1 MYSVD
6 MKNAQLILRYSDV
19 FPGEK
24 PNLVDKIKNI
34 NMHKTISII
43 SELIQ
48 IKDAKCEP
56 INIFGME
63 VRFPFEIILKRDYCG
78 MKPESPRE
86 MMENMMMRK
95 NQHIISLQML
105 LILLKKVIIYGNY
118 ESLKEQNYEITNDD
132 YKDIIMMQLLV
143 ADEIS
148 EKHRESI
155 DTDHF
160 LYSTYHLNY
169 QRNVANEF
177 LRMYYMMECLS
188 RSPYN
193 FSDDVQSEYRD
204 YYGDFTSKY
213 CITPT
218 EYSSLLFW
226 ELHYYYSDKNY
237 LSTSKC
243 WRNIDLIYKEA
254 KEKEKISKVIDILMK
269 KPCELREWAI
279 KSEMD
284 EWDFTL
290 FYSFPFISDGQSN
303 YISVSNVTLI
313 NAFFEKIFWL
323 IRDCYPQKD
332 SRAMAFFGR
341 LFERYIQDATK
352 DACRKSYTYINEFQ
366 YKVNRANRKS
376 SDAYVRKENNLLVVE
391 AKGFSVL
398 VDCMS
403 KNEKIERNNEK
414 LFVTPVLQAD
424 ERLNEFYKCKKEFAG
439 VEEAFVISVTLDN
452 INAIPNYYNTIH
464 KEISEKKK
472 CTLVRYYFNLSIEEY
487 EMLLYLIEQDIDI
500 FKILREY
507 FTNRVLSPFSNYVR
521 EKVDSVNM
529 TRFMEENYKAATYKM
544 ESMLS
549 KSHC

>member
-24 PNLVDKIKNI
+24 PNLVDKIKNV

-118 ESLKEQNYEITNDD
+118 ESLKEQDYEI
-132 YKDIIMMQLLV
+132 
-143 ADEIS
+143 
-148 EKHRESI
+148 
-155 DTDHF
+155 
-160 LYSTYHLNY
+160 
-169 QRNVANEF
+169 
-177 LRMYYMMECLS
+177 
-188 RSPYN
+188 
-193 FSDDVQSEYRD
+193 
-204 YYGDFTSKY
+204 
-213 CITPT
+213 
-218 EYSSLLFW
+218 
-226 ELHYYYSDKNY
+226 
-237 LSTSKC
+237 
-243 WRNIDLIYKEA
+243 

-290 FYSFPFISDGQSN
+290 FYSFPFISDGQTN
-303 YISVSNVTLI
+303 YISISNVTLI

-323 IRDCYPQKD
+323 IRDCYPQED
-332 SRAMAFFGR
+332 ERAMAFFGR

-352 DACRKSYTYINEFQ
+352 DACR
-366 YKVNRANRKS
+366 
-376 SDAYVRKENNLLVVE
+376 
-391 AKGFSVL
+391 
-398 VDCMS
+398 
-403 KNEKIERNNEK
+403 
-414 LFVTPVLQAD
+414 
-424 ERLNEFYKCKKEFAG
+424 
-439 VEEAFVISVTLDN
+439 
-452 INAIPNYYNTIH
+452 
-464 KEISEKKK
+464 
-472 CTLVRYYFNLSIEEY
+472 NLSIEEY